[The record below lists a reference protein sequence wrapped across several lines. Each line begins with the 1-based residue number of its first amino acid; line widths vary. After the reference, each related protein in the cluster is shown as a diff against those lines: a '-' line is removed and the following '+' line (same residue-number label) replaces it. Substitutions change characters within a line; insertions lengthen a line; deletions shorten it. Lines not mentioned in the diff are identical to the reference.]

1 MIKIL
6 QVRNIDSFVESR
18 RQKTSEKDRKTVQS
32 ILNDVRKNGDSAV
45 KKYERKFN
53 GKSTS
58 QLRVSAKEIKE
69 ALSKI
74 SLEESPALYDMKREI
89 LDYSSELMQDLRIRV
104 KKHDKYKEGFLIVCR
119 WIDRNSKYEKGISFI
134 DGEQVQVPQRLEKRL
149 RAKGLIFGGRG
160 SRIELSD
167 LKRSFVPIPSVGCY
181 IPGGQARYPSSV
193 VMSVVPAAV
202 AGVKRIVVVSP
213 PGRNGKIDPL
223 TIAAAKRC
231 GATEIYKVGGAQA
244 IGALAYGTKTIPKV
258 DKIIGPG
265 GKFVSVAKSLVSD
278 QTAIDMVAGPTELG
292 IIADASS
299 DPELVALDLISQAEH
314 SKDTMCFVITQS
326 KTMANQIQK
335 SIEKLIPG
343 TERSSIIKE
352 SISKNGFIA
361 VCKNENEMVELAN
374 KIAPEHLELMVKN
387 AKSLSQKI
395 TGAGL
400 LLIGKNTPSA
410 ASDYLLGTNHILP
423 TNGFGRTRGGLSVL
437 DFLKL
442 QTVVESEKSAL
453 RKISKSLKAL
463 TDAEGFPNHF
473 RAVERRLD

>member
-1 MIKIL
+1 LIKIL

-18 RQKTSEKDRKTVQS
+18 RQKTSEKDKKIVQS

-45 KKYERKFN
+45 KKYEQKFN
-53 GKSTS
+53 GRKTS

-74 SLEESPALYDMKREI
+74 SW
-89 LDYSSELMQDLRIRV
+89 QDDEAI
-104 KKHDKYKEGFLIVCR
+104 EGAEYPLATAETEMLAWYLSIPEYT
-119 WIDRNSKYEKGISFI
+119 S
-134 DGEQVQVPQRLEKRL
+134 
-149 RAKGLIFGGRG
+149 GLPY
-160 SRIELSD
+160 LT
-167 LKRSFVPIPSVGCY
+167 KSFVPIPSVGCY

-193 VMSVVPAAV
+193 IMSVTPARR

-213 PGRNGKIDPL
+213 PGPDGKIDPL

-244 IGALAYGTKTIPKV
+244 IGALAYGTKSIPKV
-258 DKIIGPG
+258 DKIVGPG
-265 GKFVSVAKSLVSD
+265 GKFVSIAKSLVSG
-278 QTAIDMVAGPTELG
+278 QIAIDMVAGPTELG

-299 DPELVALDLISQAEH
+299 NPELVALDLISQSDQ

-326 KTMANQIQK
+326 KTMAKQIQ
-335 SIEKLIPG
+335 SSLEKLILG
-343 TERSSIIKE
+343 TERSSIIKA

-361 VCKNENEMVELAN
+361 VCKNQNEMVELAN

-387 AKSLSQKI
+387 AKSLSKKI

-400 LLIGKNTPSA
+400 VLIGKNTPSA

-442 QTVVESEKSAL
+442 QTVVESKKSTL
-453 RKISKSLKAL
+453 REISKSLKAL
-463 TDAEGFPNHF
+463 TDAEDLPNHYK
-473 RAVERRLD
+473 AVKRRLD

>member
-18 RQKTSEKDRKTVQS
+18 RQKTSEKDRKTVQA

-53 GKSTS
+53 GRKTS

-69 ALSKI
+69 TQSKI
-74 SLEESPALYDMKREI
+74 DSNDEYVIERLIEYGAAQGAEGKLENDLPKYDEIKRSLVA
-89 LDYSSELMQDLRIRV
+89 
-104 KKHDKYKEGFLIVCR
+104 
-119 WIDRNSKYEKGISFI
+119 GIT
-134 DGEQVQVPQRLEKRL
+134 
-149 RAKGLIFGGRG
+149 
-160 SRIELSD
+160 
-167 LKRSFVPIPSVGCY
+167 RSFVPIPSVGCY

-193 VMSVVPAAV
+193 IMSVELAKL

-213 PGRNGKIDPL
+213 PGPDGKIDPL
-223 TIAAAKRC
+223 TIVAAKMC

-244 IGALAYGTKTIPKV
+244 IGALAYGTKSIPKV
-258 DKIIGPG
+258 DKIVGPG
-265 GKFVSVAKSLVSD
+265 GKFVSIAKSLVSD

-299 DPELVALDLISQAEH
+299 DPKLVALDLISQAEH

-326 KTMANQIQK
+326 KTVAKQIQK

-352 SISKNGFIA
+352 SISKNGFII
-361 VCKNENEMVELAN
+361 VCKNQNEMIELAN
-374 KIAPEHLELMVKN
+374 KIAPEHMELMVKN
-387 AKSLSQKI
+387 AKSLSKKI

-400 LLIGKNTPSA
+400 VLVGKNTPSA

-442 QTVVESEKSAL
+442 QTVIESKKSAL
-453 RKISKSLKAL
+453 RNISKSLKAL
-463 TDAEGFPNHF
+463 TDAEDLPNHYK
-473 RAVERRLD
+473 AVKRRLD

>member
-6 QVRNIDSFVESR
+6 QVRNVDNFVESR
-18 RQKTSEKDRKTVQS
+18 RQKTSEKDRKTVQA

-53 GKSTS
+53 GRKTS

-69 ALSKI
+69 ARSKI
-74 SLEESPALYDMKREI
+74 SREEVTALQTMSARLSNSSPKI
-89 LDYSSELMQDLRIRV
+89 QI
-104 KKHDKYKEGFLIVCR
+104 
-119 WIDRNSKYEKGISFI
+119 
-134 DGEQVQVPQRLEKRL
+134 
-149 RAKGLIFGGRG
+149 RG
-160 SRIELSD
+160 SR
-167 LKRSFVPIPSVGCY
+167 KFVAIPSVGCY

-193 VMSVVPAAV
+193 VMSVIPAKI
-202 AGVKRIVVVSP
+202 AGVKRIVIVSP
-213 PGRNGKIDPL
+213 PDRDGKIDPL
-223 TIAAAKRC
+223 TIVAAKKC

-244 IGALAYGTKTIPKV
+244 IGALAYGTKSIPKV
-258 DKIIGPG
+258 DKIVGPG
-265 GKFVSVAKSLVSD
+265 GKFVSIAKSLVSD

-299 DPELVALDLISQAEH
+299 DPELIALDLISQAEH
-314 SKDTMCFVITQS
+314 SRDTMCFVITQS
-326 KTMANQIQK
+326 KTVAKQIQK

-361 VCKNENEMVELAN
+361 ICKNENEVIELAN
-374 KIAPEHLELMVKN
+374 KIAPEHMELMVGN
-387 AKSLSQKI
+387 AKTLSKKI

-410 ASDYLLGTNHILP
+410 ASDYILGTNHILP

-442 QTVVESEKSAL
+442 QIVVESNKKRLSEL
-453 RKISKSLKAL
+453 RDSLKAL
-463 TDAEGFPNHF
+463 TDAEDLPNHYK
-473 RAVERRLD
+473 AVKRRLD

>member
-1 MIKIL
+1 LIKIL

-18 RQKTSEKDRKTVQS
+18 RQKTSEKDRKIVQS

-53 GKSTS
+53 GRKTS

-69 ALSKI
+69 AQSKI
-74 SLEESPALYDMKREI
+74 SREEVTALQTMSARLSNSSPKI
-89 LDYSSELMQDLRIRV
+89 QI
-104 KKHDKYKEGFLIVCR
+104 
-119 WIDRNSKYEKGISFI
+119 
-134 DGEQVQVPQRLEKRL
+134 
-149 RAKGLIFGGRG
+149 RG
-160 SRIELSD
+160 SR
-167 LKRSFVPIPSVGCY
+167 KFVAIPSVGCY

-193 VMSVVPAAV
+193 VMSVIPAKI
-202 AGVKRIVVVSP
+202 AGVKRIVIVSP
-213 PGRNGKIDPL
+213 PARDGKIDPL
-223 TIAAAKRC
+223 TIAAAKKF

-244 IGALAYGTKTIPKV
+244 IGALAYGTKSIPKV
-258 DKIIGPG
+258 DKIVGPG
-265 GKFVSVAKSLVSD
+265 GKFVSIAKSLVSD
-278 QTAIDMVAGPTELG
+278 QVAIDMIAGPTELG

-326 KTMANQIQK
+326 KTIAKQIQR

-343 TERSSIIKE
+343 TKRSSIIKE
-352 SISKNGFIA
+352 SISKNGFVA
-361 VCKNENEMVELAN
+361 VCKSQNEMIELAN

-387 AKSLSQKI
+387 AKSLSKKI

-400 LLIGKNTPSA
+400 LLIGKNTPSS

-442 QTVVESEKSAL
+442 QTVIESKKSGL
-453 RKISKSLKAL
+453 RKISKSLKVL
-463 TDAEGFPNHF
+463 TDAEDLPNHYK
-473 RAVERRLD
+473 AVKRRLD

>member
-18 RQKTSEKDRKTVQS
+18 RQKTSEKDKKTVQS

-45 KKYERKFN
+45 KKYEQKFN
-53 GKSTS
+53 GRKTS

-69 ALSKI
+69 AQSKI
-74 SLEESPALYDMKREI
+74 SSEELKALKRIQYWLTEDQQVLKSHLQNFERWSAEQFLPGNYDVG
-89 LDYSSELMQDLRIRV
+89 S
-104 KKHDKYKEGFLIVCR
+104 
-119 WIDRNSKYEKGISFI
+119 SFI
-134 DGEQVQVPQRLEKRL
+134 
-149 RAKGLIFGGRG
+149 
-160 SRIELSD
+160 
-167 LKRSFVPIPSVGCY
+167 PISSVGCY

-193 VMSVVPAAV
+193 VMSVVPAKV
-202 AGVKRIVVVSP
+202 AGVKKIVVVSP
-213 PGRNGKIDPL
+213 SGRDGKIDPL
-223 TIAAAKRC
+223 TIVAAKIC

-244 IGALAYGTKTIPKV
+244 IGALAYGTKSISKV
-258 DKIIGPG
+258 DKIVGPG
-265 GKFVSVAKSLVSD
+265 GKFVNIAKLLVSD

-314 SKDTMCFVITQS
+314 SKDTKCFVITQS
-326 KTMANQIQK
+326 KTVAKQIQK
-335 SIEKLIPG
+335 SLEKLIPT
-343 TERSSIIKE
+343 TERRSIIKE

-361 VCKNENEMVELAN
+361 VCKNQNEMIELAN

-387 AKSLSQKI
+387 AKSLSKKI
-395 TGAGL
+395 TGSGL

-423 TNGFGRTRGGLSVL
+423 TNGFGRTRGGLGVL

-442 QTVVESEKSAL
+442 QTVVESDKSTL
-453 RKISKSLKAL
+453 RKISKSLKLL
-463 TDAEGFPNHF
+463 TDAEDLPNHYK
-473 RAVERRLD
+473 AVKRRLD

>member
-18 RQKTSEKDRKTVQS
+18 RQKTSEKDRKTVQT
-32 ILNDVRKNGDSAV
+32 ILSDVRKNGDSAV
-45 KKYERKFN
+45 KKYEQKFN
-53 GKSTS
+53 GRKTS
-58 QLRVSAKEIKE
+58 QLRVSAKEIKD
-69 ALSKI
+69 ARSKI
-74 SLEESPALYDMKREI
+74 SRKEVTALCDMSARLIPRRKI
-89 LDYSSELMQDLRIRV
+89 LPDPVQ
-104 KKHDKYKEGFLIVCR
+104 
-119 WIDRNSKYEKGISFI
+119 WID
-134 DGEQVQVPQRLEKRL
+134 
-149 RAKGLIFGGRG
+149 AG
-160 SRIELSD
+160 SVFR
-167 LKRSFVPIPSVGCY
+167 KFVPIPSVGCY

-193 VMSVVPAAV
+193 VMSVMPARK

-213 PGRNGKIDPL
+213 PGPDGKIDPL
-223 TIAAAKRC
+223 TIVAAKMC

-244 IGALAYGTKTIPKV
+244 IGALAYGTKSIPKV
-258 DKIIGPG
+258 DKIAGPG
-265 GKFVSVAKSLVSD
+265 GKFVSIAKLLVSD

-299 DPELVALDLISQAEH
+299 NPELVALDLISQAEH

-326 KTMANQIQK
+326 KTMAKQIQK

-361 VCKNENEMVELAN
+361 VCKNQNEMIELAN
-374 KIAPEHLELMVKN
+374 KIAPEHMELMVKN
-387 AKSLSQKI
+387 AKSLSKKI

-423 TNGFGRTRGGLSVL
+423 TNGFGRTRGGLSIL
-437 DFLKL
+437 DFSKI
-442 QTVVESEKSAL
+442 QTVVESKKSTL
-453 RKISKSLKAL
+453 RKISKSLKVL
-463 TDAEGFPNHF
+463 TDAEDLPNHYK
-473 RAVERRLD
+473 AVKRRLD

>member
-1 MIKIL
+1 LIKIL

-53 GKSTS
+53 GRNTS

-69 ALSKI
+69 AQSKI
-74 SLEESPALYDMKREI
+74 SRKEISALGTMVANI
-89 LDYSSELMQDLRIRV
+89 
-104 KKHDKYKEGFLIVCR
+104 
-119 WIDRNSKYEKGISFI
+119 
-134 DGEQVQVPQRLEKRL
+134 
-149 RAKGLIFGGRG
+149 
-160 SRIELSD
+160 RIEDEFPTQDTDSARLVQR
-167 LKRSFVPIPSVGCY
+167 KFVPIPSVGCY

-193 VMSVVPAAV
+193 AMSVVPAET

-213 PGRNGKIDPL
+213 PGRDGKIDPL
-223 TIAAAKRC
+223 TIVAAKMC

-244 IGALAYGTKTIPKV
+244 IGALAYGTKSIPKV
-258 DKIIGPG
+258 DKIVGPG
-265 GKFVSVAKSLVSD
+265 GKFVSIAKSLVSE
-278 QTAIDMVAGPTELG
+278 QTAIDMIAGPTELG

-326 KTMANQIQK
+326 KTMAKQIQK
-335 SIEKLIPG
+335 SVEKLIPG
-343 TERSSIIKE
+343 TKRSSIIKE
-352 SISKNGFIA
+352 SISKNGFVA
-361 VCKNENEMVELAN
+361 VCKSQNEMIELAN

-387 AKSLSQKI
+387 AKSLSKKI
-395 TGAGL
+395 IGAGL

-410 ASDYLLGTNHILP
+410 LSDYLLGTNHILP

-442 QTVVESEKSAL
+442 QTTIEISSLSTKLARKNFAEAL
-453 RKISKSLKAL
+453 ETL
-463 TDAEGFPNHF
+463 TDAEGLPNHYK
-473 RAVERRLD
+473 AVKRRLD

>member
-1 MIKIL
+1 LIKIL
-6 QVRNIDSFVESR
+6 QVRNVDSFVESR
-18 RQKTSEKDRKTVQS
+18 RQKTSEKDRKIVQS

-53 GKSTS
+53 GKKTS
-58 QLRVSAKEIKE
+58 QLRESAKEIKE
-69 ALSKI
+69 AKSKI
-74 SLEESPALYDMKREI
+74 SRKEYKAIGALDYWLGINENWLKMNVKEAVEKMSADSKLRKELLEEY
-89 LDYSSELMQDLRIRV
+89 
-104 KKHDKYKEGFLIVCR
+104 GFPI
-119 WIDRNSKYEKGISFI
+119 IEKS
-134 DGEQVQVPQRLEKRL
+134 L
-149 RAKGLIFGGRG
+149 
-160 SRIELSD
+160 
-167 LKRSFVPIPSVGCY
+167 VPIPSVGCY

-193 VMSVVPAAV
+193 VMSVTPAKE

-213 PGRNGKIDPL
+213 PGRDGKIDPL

-244 IGALAYGTKTIPKV
+244 IGALAYGTKSIPKV
-258 DKIIGPG
+258 DKIVGPG
-265 GKFVSVAKSLVSD
+265 GKFVSIAKSLVSD
-278 QTAIDMVAGPTELG
+278 QTAIDMIAGPTELG
-292 IIADASS
+292 IIADTSS
-299 DPELVALDLISQAEH
+299 DPELIALDLISQAEH

-326 KTMANQIQK
+326 KTMAKQIQK

-361 VCKNENEMVELAN
+361 VCKNENEMIGLAN
-374 KIAPEHLELMVKN
+374 EIAPEHMELMVKN
-387 AKSLSQKI
+387 AKTLSKKI

-400 LLIGKNTPSA
+400 LLIGKNTPSS

-442 QTVVESEKSAL
+442 QTVIESKKSGL
-453 RKISKSLKAL
+453 RKISKSLKVL
-463 TDAEGFPNHF
+463 TDAEDLPNHYK
-473 RAVERRLD
+473 AVKRRLD

>member
-1 MIKIL
+1 LIKIL

-18 RQKTSEKDRKTVQS
+18 RQKTSEKDRKTVQA
-32 ILNDVRKNGDSAV
+32 ILNDVKRNGDSAV

-53 GKSTS
+53 GRKTS
-58 QLRVSAKEIKE
+58 QLRVSVKEIKK
-69 ALSKI
+69 ARSKI
-74 SLEESPALYDMKREI
+74 SREEVTALRDMSTSSLLPDVKI
-89 LDYSSELMQDLRIRV
+89 LAI
-104 KKHDKYKEGFLIVCR
+104 G
-119 WIDRNSKYEKGISFI
+119 
-134 DGEQVQVPQRLEKRL
+134 
-149 RAKGLIFGGRG
+149 RAADRG
-160 SRIELSD
+160 SCYRH
-167 LKRSFVPIPSVGCY
+167 FVPIPSVGCY

-193 VMSVVPAAV
+193 VMSVVPARK

-213 PGRNGKIDPL
+213 PGRDGKIDPL
-223 TIAAAKRC
+223 TIAAAKMC

-244 IGALAYGTKTIPKV
+244 IGALTYGTKSIPKV
-258 DKIIGPG
+258 DKIVGPG
-265 GKFVSVAKSLVSD
+265 GKFVSIAKSLVSD

-326 KTMANQIQK
+326 KTMAKQIQK
-335 SIEKLIPG
+335 SLEKLIST
-343 TERSSIIKE
+343 TERRSIIKE

-361 VCKNENEMVELAN
+361 VCKNQNEMIELAN

-387 AKSLSQKI
+387 AKSLSKKI

-442 QTVVESEKSAL
+442 QTVVESDKSTL
-453 RKISKSLKAL
+453 RKISKSLKLL
-463 TDAEGFPNHF
+463 TDAEDLPNHYK
-473 RAVERRLD
+473 AVKRRLD

>member
-18 RQKTSEKDRKTVQS
+18 RQKTSEKDRKTVQV
-32 ILNDVRKNGDSAV
+32 ILNDVKRNGDSAV

-53 GKSTS
+53 GRKTS

-69 ALSKI
+69 ARSKI
-74 SLEESPALYDMKREI
+74 SREEVTALQTMSTRLSNSSPKI
-89 LDYSSELMQDLRIRV
+89 QI
-104 KKHDKYKEGFLIVCR
+104 
-119 WIDRNSKYEKGISFI
+119 
-134 DGEQVQVPQRLEKRL
+134 
-149 RAKGLIFGGRG
+149 RG
-160 SRIELSD
+160 SR
-167 LKRSFVPIPSVGCY
+167 KFVAIPSVGCY

-193 VMSVVPAAV
+193 VMSVIPAKI
-202 AGVKRIVVVSP
+202 AGVKRIVIVSP
-213 PGRNGKIDPL
+213 PDRDGKIDPL
-223 TIAAAKRC
+223 TIVAAKKC
-231 GATEIYKVGGAQA
+231 GATEIYKIGGAQA
-244 IGALAYGTKTIPKV
+244 IGALAYGTKSIPKV
-258 DKIIGPG
+258 DKIVGPG
-265 GKFVSVAKSLVSD
+265 GKFVSIAKSLVSD

-299 DPELVALDLISQAEH
+299 DPELIALDLISQAEH
-314 SKDTMCFVITQS
+314 SRDTMCFVITQS
-326 KTMANQIQK
+326 KTMAKQIQK

-361 VCKNENEMVELAN
+361 VCKNENEMIGLAN
-374 KIAPEHLELMVKN
+374 EIAPEHMELMVKN
-387 AKSLSQKI
+387 AKTLSKKI

-400 LLIGKNTPSA
+400 LLIGKNTPSS

-442 QTVVESEKSAL
+442 QTVIESKKSGL
-453 RKISKSLKAL
+453 RKISKSLKVL
-463 TDAEGFPNHF
+463 TDAEDLPNHF

>member
-1 MIKIL
+1 LIKIL

-18 RQKTSEKDRKTVQS
+18 RQKTSEKDRKTVQV

-53 GKSTS
+53 GRRTS
-58 QLRVSAKEIKE
+58 QLRVSEKEIKE
-69 ALSKI
+69 AQSKI
-74 SLEESPALYDMKREI
+74 SREEVTALQTMSARLYNSSPKI
-89 LDYSSELMQDLRIRV
+89 QI
-104 KKHDKYKEGFLIVCR
+104 
-119 WIDRNSKYEKGISFI
+119 
-134 DGEQVQVPQRLEKRL
+134 
-149 RAKGLIFGGRG
+149 RG
-160 SRIELSD
+160 SR
-167 LKRSFVPIPSVGCY
+167 KFVPIPSVGCY

-193 VMSVVPAAV
+193 IMSAIPAKI

-213 PGRNGKIDPL
+213 PSSNGKLDPL
-223 TIAAAKRC
+223 TIVAAKKC

-244 IGALAYGTKTIPKV
+244 IGALAYGTKSIPKV
-258 DKIIGPG
+258 DKIVGPG
-265 GKFVSVAKSLVSD
+265 GKFVSIAKSFVSD
-278 QTAIDMVAGPTELG
+278 QTAIDMIAGPTELG
-292 IIADASS
+292 IIADVSS

-326 KTMANQIQK
+326 KTVAKLIQK
-335 SIEKLIPG
+335 SIKKLIPG

-361 VCKNENEMVELAN
+361 VCKNENEMIELAN
-374 KIAPEHLELMVKN
+374 KIAPEHMELIVKN
-387 AKSLSQKI
+387 AKTLSKKI

-400 LLIGKNTPSA
+400 LLIGKNTPSS

-442 QTVVESEKSAL
+442 QTVVESDKSTL

-463 TDAEGFPNHF
+463 TDAEDLPNHYK
-473 RAVERRLD
+473 AVKRRLV

>member
-1 MIKIL
+1 LIKIL
-6 QVRNIDSFVESR
+6 QVRNVDSFVESR
-18 RQKTSEKDRKTVQS
+18 RQKTSEKDKKTVQS

-53 GKSTS
+53 GRKTS

-69 ALSKI
+69 AQSKI
-74 SLEESPALYDMKREI
+74 SDEEGKA
-89 LDYSSELMQDLRIRV
+89 IRLV
-104 KKHDKYKEGFLIVCR
+104 EA
-119 WIDRNSKYEKGISFI
+119 
-134 DGEQVQVPQRLEKRL
+134 RL
-149 RAKGLIFGGRG
+149 RFEEEELRKHLPARIPTNDIHN
-160 SRIELSD
+160 SR
-167 LKRSFVPIPSVGCY
+167 KFVAIPSVGCY

-193 VMSVVPAAV
+193 VMSVTPAKK

-213 PGRNGKIDPL
+213 PGRDGKIDPL

-244 IGALAYGTKTIPKV
+244 IGALAYGTKSIPKV
-258 DKIIGPG
+258 DKIVGPG
-265 GKFVSVAKSLVSD
+265 GKFVSIAKSLVSD

-299 DPELVALDLISQAEH
+299 DPELIALDLISQAEH

-326 KTMANQIQK
+326 KTVAKQIQK
-335 SIEKLIPG
+335 SLEKLIPG

-361 VCKNENEMVELAN
+361 ICKNENEVIELAN

-387 AKSLSQKI
+387 ARSFSKKI

-423 TNGFGRTRGGLSVL
+423 TSGFGRTRGGLSVL
-437 DFLKL
+437 DFNKL
-442 QTVVESEKSAL
+442 QTIVESKKSTL

-463 TDAEGFPNHF
+463 TDAEGLPNHYK
-473 RAVERRLD
+473 AVERRLD

>member
-1 MIKIL
+1 LIKIL

-18 RQKTSEKDRKTVQS
+18 RQKTSEKDKKIVQS

-45 KKYERKFN
+45 KKYEQKFN
-53 GKSTS
+53 GRKTS
-58 QLRVSAKEIKE
+58 QLRVSEKEIKE
-69 ALSKI
+69 AQSKI
-74 SLEESPALYDMKREI
+74 SRKERSALRDMSARLLSRQKILANPWLEA
-89 LDYSSELMQDLRIRV
+89 
-104 KKHDKYKEGFLIVCR
+104 
-119 WIDRNSKYEKGISFI
+119 
-134 DGEQVQVPQRLEKRL
+134 
-149 RAKGLIFGGRG
+149 G
-160 SRIELSD
+160 SVYRD
-167 LKRSFVPIPSVGCY
+167 FVPIPSVGCY

-193 VMSVVPAAV
+193 VMSVVPARK

-213 PGRNGKIDPL
+213 PNRDGKIDPL
-223 TIAAAKRC
+223 TIVAAKMC

-244 IGALAYGTKTIPKV
+244 IGALAYGTKSIPKV
-258 DKIIGPG
+258 DKIVGPG
-265 GKFVSVAKSLVSD
+265 GKFVSIAKLLVSD

-299 DPELVALDLISQAEH
+299 DPDLVALDLISQAEH

-326 KTMANQIQK
+326 KIMAKQIQK

-361 VCKNENEMVELAN
+361 VCKNQNEIIELAN
-374 KIAPEHLELMVKN
+374 KIAPEHMELMVKN
-387 AKSLSQKI
+387 ARSFSKKI

-437 DFLKL
+437 DFSKL
-442 QTVVESEKSAL
+442 QTIVESKKSTL

-463 TDAEGFPNHF
+463 TDAEDLPNHYK
-473 RAVERRLD
+473 AVKRRLD